1 MRIFLVTDME
11 GVCGVIN
18 HDDWVTPT
26 SRNYEEGRRLLT
38 LEINAAVEGFYAA
51 GATEILVAD
60 GHGAGG
66 INQAYL
72 DNRTLLQRGFP
83 GPYPFGLDRSFD
95 ALAWVGQHAKAGT
108 PLAHIAHTGWFN
120 VLDYRVN
127 GVSVGELGQIA
138 YCGAV
143 LGVRTIFACGDEALT
158 KEAAALLPGVET
170 VSVKRGLVSG
180 SGDEYDTEGYRNR
193 NLAAVHLHP
202 EKARELIR
210 AGAERALRRLAS
222 KRDSFPLLRID
233 PPFRREVSYRP
244 NGTTPAYRAVAEHA
258 TDFIA
263 MMNGPERKVQAPG

>member
-1 MRIFLVTDME
+1 MRIFVVTDME

-26 SRNYEEGRRLLT
+26 SQNYEEGRRLLT
-38 LEINAAVEGFYAA
+38 LEINAAVEGFCAA

-72 DNRTLLQRGFP
+72 DKRTLLQRGFP

-138 YCGAV
+138 YCGAA
-143 LGVRTIFACGDEALT
+143 LGVRTIFASGDEALT
-158 KEAAALLPGVET
+158 KEAAALLPGIET

-210 AGAERALRRLAS
+210 AGAERALRRLVA
-222 KRDSFPLLRID
+222 KKDSFPLLRMD
-233 PPFRREVSYRP
+233 PPFRRKVWYRP
-244 NGTTPAYRAVAEHA
+244 NGSTPAYRAVAEHA

-263 MMNGPERKVQAPG
+263 MMNGPERKVPAPA